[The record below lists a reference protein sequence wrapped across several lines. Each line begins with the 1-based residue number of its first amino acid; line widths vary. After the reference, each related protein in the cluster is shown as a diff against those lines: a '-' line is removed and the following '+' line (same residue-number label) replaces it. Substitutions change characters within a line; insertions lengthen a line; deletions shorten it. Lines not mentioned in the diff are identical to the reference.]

1 MNILRPVDIEEEIRK
16 ALNGYFAT
24 YVRPL
29 PAKYTLPNLLIAATG
44 GSTSNTVDTFTVT
57 LQARATED
65 ADALEILRTALGVLE
80 YQAAHQI
87 GALRHISV
95 NSMASWGTDPARPD
109 LKLCTMTAIVTA
121 HREKYE
127 KSTRRN
133 N

>member
-65 ADALEILRTALGVLE
+65 ADALETLRTALGVLE
-80 YQAAHQI
+80 YQAGAQV
-87 GALRHISV
+87 GALRNVVI
-95 NSMASWGTDPARPD
+95 NSLASWGNDPARPD
-109 LKLCTMTAIVTA
+109 LKLCSATVLVTA
-121 HREKYE
+121 HRE
-127 KSTRRN
+127 SFN
-133 N
+133 ISDS

>member
-65 ADALEILRTALGVLE
+65 ADALETLRTALGVLE
-80 YQAAHQI
+80 HQAGAQV
-87 GALRHISV
+87 GALRNVVI
-95 NSMASWGTDPARPD
+95 NSLASWGNDPARPD
-109 LKLCTMTAIVTA
+109 LKLCSATVLVTA
-121 HREKYE
+121 HRESFE
-127 KSTRRN
+127 ISDS
-133 N
+133 

>member
-65 ADALEILRTALGVLE
+65 ADALETLRTALGVLE
-80 YQAAHQI
+80 HQAGAQV
-87 GALRHISV
+87 GALRNVVI
-95 NSMASWGTDPARPD
+95 NSLASWGNDPARPD
-109 LKLCTMTAIVTA
+109 LKLCSATVLVTA
-121 HREKYE
+121 HRE
-127 KSTRRN
+127 SFN
-133 N
+133 ISDS

>member
-80 YQAAHQI
+80 YQAGAQV
-87 GALRHISV
+87 GALRNVVI
-95 NSMASWGTDPARPD
+95 NSLASWGNDPARPD
-109 LKLCTMTAIVTA
+109 LKLCSATVLVTA
-121 HREKYE
+121 HRE
-127 KSTRRN
+127 SFN
-133 N
+133 ISDS

>member
-65 ADALEILRTALGVLE
+65 ADALETLRTALGVLE
-80 YQAAHQI
+80 YQAGAQV
-87 GALRHISV
+87 GALRNVVI
-95 NSMASWGTDPARPD
+95 NSLASWGNDPARPD
-109 LKLCTMTAIVTA
+109 LKLCSATVLVTA
-121 HREKYE
+121 HRESFE
-127 KSTRRN
+127 ISDS
-133 N
+133 